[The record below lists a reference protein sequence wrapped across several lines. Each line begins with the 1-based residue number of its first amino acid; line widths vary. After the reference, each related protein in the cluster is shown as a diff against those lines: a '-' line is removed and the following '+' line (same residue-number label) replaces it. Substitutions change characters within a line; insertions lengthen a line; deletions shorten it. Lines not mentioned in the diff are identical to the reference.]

1 MREGI
6 EWKEVKY
13 FNNKVVCELIEA
25 KRPPGILLVSR

>member
-25 KRPPGILLVSR
+25 KPTSWHITCV